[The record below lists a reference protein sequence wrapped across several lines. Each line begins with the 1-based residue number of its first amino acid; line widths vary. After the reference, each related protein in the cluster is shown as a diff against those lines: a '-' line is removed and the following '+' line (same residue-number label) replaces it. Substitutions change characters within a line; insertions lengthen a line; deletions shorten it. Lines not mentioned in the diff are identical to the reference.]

1 MLENIEHLEAPVLQR
16 LLRRTVLMTLVTGGI
31 AIVISLLVA
40 PPFAAVGIALGLGV
54 AILNL
59 RFLDAGVAKVEGT
72 GEGSGKV
79 IKRMLRTKTAT
90 RLAVITVIA
99 IGLLLIDA
107 PLGVGMIVGLV
118 AITPSA
124 GWMNGWGAM
133 LVGLIASSV
142 VWFAWN
148 YLPKIRPFSKVDDAL
163 GVVYTHGIAGLLGGL
178 MVGLFADPGMTEY
191 GKGSDFSGGG
201 SFSVGGYFYTGSMH
215 QLWEQ
220 FLAAVWIIVYTGIMS
235 TILFMVTK
243 FICRGLRES
252 DEVLEVG
259 DLAIHDEEAFPVETF
274 AERVTS
280 LGR

>member
-1 MLENIEHLEAPVLQR
+1 VTGFVGAAIVGPRLKRDRGHAVPSNLMMVAVGAGILWMGWNGFNGGDPFYAGADAAAAVLNTNVATAVA
-16 LLRRTVLMTLVTGGI
+16 LMTWVLMDMFLSKQKKPTFLG
-31 AIVISLLVA
+31 AI
-40 PPFAAVGIALGLGV
+40 
-54 AILNL
+54 N
-59 RFLDAGVAKVEGT
+59 
-72 GEGSGKV
+72 
-79 IKRMLRTKTAT
+79 
-90 RLAVITVIA
+90 
-99 IGLLLIDA
+99 
-107 PLGVGMIVGLV
+107 GMIVGLV

-235 TILFMVTK
+235 AILFMVTK

>member
-16 LLRRTVLMTLVTGGI
+16 LLRRTVLMTLITGGI
-31 AIVISLLVA
+31 AIVISLLIA

-118 AITPSA
+118 IFQVLFVANVA
-124 GWMNGWGAM
+124 R
-133 LVGLIASSV
+133 V
-142 VWFAWN
+142 VFAQ
-148 YLPKIRPFSKVDDAL
+148 
-163 GVVYTHGIAGLLGGL
+163 GGIA
-178 MVGLFADPGMTEY
+178 
-191 GKGSDFSGGG
+191 
-201 SFSVGGYFYTGSMH
+201 
-215 QLWEQ
+215 
-220 FLAAVWIIVYTGIMS
+220 
-235 TILFMVTK
+235 
-243 FICRGLRES
+243 
-252 DEVLEVG
+252 
-259 DLAIHDEEAFPVETF
+259 
-274 AERVTS
+274 
-280 LGR
+280 

>member
-1 MLENIEHLEAPVLQR
+1 
-16 LLRRTVLMTLVTGGI
+16 
-31 AIVISLLVA
+31 
-40 PPFAAVGIALGLGV
+40 
-54 AILNL
+54 
-59 RFLDAGVAKVEGT
+59 
-72 GEGSGKV
+72 
-79 IKRMLRTKTAT
+79 
-90 RLAVITVIA
+90 
-99 IGLLLIDA
+99 
-107 PLGVGMIVGLV
+107 
-118 AITPSA
+118 
-124 GWMNGWGAM
+124 
-133 LVGLIASSV
+133 
-142 VWFAWN
+142 
-148 YLPKIRPFSKVDDAL
+148 
-163 GVVYTHGIAGLLGGL
+163 

-235 TILFMVTK
+235 AILFMVTK
-243 FICRGLRES
+243 FICRGMREY

>member
-99 IGLLLIDA
+99 IGVFCRL
-107 PLGVGMIVGLV
+107 
-118 AITPSA
+118 PSRRSA
-124 GWMNGWGAM
+124 
-133 LVGLIASSV
+133 VTTTSESSV
-142 VWFAWN
+142 V
-148 YLPKIRPFSKVDDAL
+148 DA
-163 GVVYTHGIAGLLGGL
+163 VAAAAASAAAAAAAGLVIA
-178 MVGLFADPGMTEY
+178 MARQP
-191 GKGSDFSGGG
+191 
-201 SFSVGGYFYTGSMH
+201 
-215 QLWEQ
+215 Q
-220 FLAAVWIIVYTGIMS
+220 AAVESRNFIHITPLLAGCGFKGIV
-235 TILFMVTK
+235 
-243 FICRGLRES
+243 
-252 DEVLEVG
+252 VG
-259 DLAIHDEEAFPVETF
+259 RT
-274 AERVTS
+274 RRYR
-280 LGR
+280 LGAANMAAVPPHS

>member
-118 AITPSA
+118 IFQVLFVANVA
-124 GWMNGWGAM
+124 R
-133 LVGLIASSV
+133 V
-142 VWFAWN
+142 VFAQ
-148 YLPKIRPFSKVDDAL
+148 
-163 GVVYTHGIAGLLGGL
+163 GGIA
-178 MVGLFADPGMTEY
+178 
-191 GKGSDFSGGG
+191 
-201 SFSVGGYFYTGSMH
+201 
-215 QLWEQ
+215 
-220 FLAAVWIIVYTGIMS
+220 
-235 TILFMVTK
+235 
-243 FICRGLRES
+243 
-252 DEVLEVG
+252 
-259 DLAIHDEEAFPVETF
+259 
-274 AERVTS
+274 
-280 LGR
+280 

>member
-16 LLRRTVLMTLVTGGI
+16 LLRRTVLRTLVTGGI

-118 AITPSA
+118 IFQVLFVANVA
-124 GWMNGWGAM
+124 R
-133 LVGLIASSV
+133 V
-142 VWFAWN
+142 VFAQ
-148 YLPKIRPFSKVDDAL
+148 
-163 GVVYTHGIAGLLGGL
+163 GGIA
-178 MVGLFADPGMTEY
+178 
-191 GKGSDFSGGG
+191 
-201 SFSVGGYFYTGSMH
+201 
-215 QLWEQ
+215 
-220 FLAAVWIIVYTGIMS
+220 
-235 TILFMVTK
+235 
-243 FICRGLRES
+243 
-252 DEVLEVG
+252 
-259 DLAIHDEEAFPVETF
+259 
-274 AERVTS
+274 
-280 LGR
+280 

>member
-79 IKRMLRTKTAT
+79 IKRRLRTKTAT

-118 AITPSA
+118 IFQVLFVANVA
-124 GWMNGWGAM
+124 R
-133 LVGLIASSV
+133 V
-142 VWFAWN
+142 VFAQ
-148 YLPKIRPFSKVDDAL
+148 
-163 GVVYTHGIAGLLGGL
+163 GGIA
-178 MVGLFADPGMTEY
+178 
-191 GKGSDFSGGG
+191 
-201 SFSVGGYFYTGSMH
+201 
-215 QLWEQ
+215 
-220 FLAAVWIIVYTGIMS
+220 
-235 TILFMVTK
+235 
-243 FICRGLRES
+243 
-252 DEVLEVG
+252 
-259 DLAIHDEEAFPVETF
+259 
-274 AERVTS
+274 
-280 LGR
+280 

>member
-54 AILNL
+54 AILIL

-118 AITPSA
+118 IFQVLFVANVA
-124 GWMNGWGAM
+124 R
-133 LVGLIASSV
+133 V
-142 VWFAWN
+142 VFAQ
-148 YLPKIRPFSKVDDAL
+148 
-163 GVVYTHGIAGLLGGL
+163 GGIA
-178 MVGLFADPGMTEY
+178 
-191 GKGSDFSGGG
+191 
-201 SFSVGGYFYTGSMH
+201 
-215 QLWEQ
+215 
-220 FLAAVWIIVYTGIMS
+220 
-235 TILFMVTK
+235 
-243 FICRGLRES
+243 
-252 DEVLEVG
+252 
-259 DLAIHDEEAFPVETF
+259 
-274 AERVTS
+274 
-280 LGR
+280 

>member
-40 PPFAAVGIALGLGV
+40 PPL

-118 AITPSA
+118 IFQVLFVANVA
-124 GWMNGWGAM
+124 R
-133 LVGLIASSV
+133 V
-142 VWFAWN
+142 VFAQ
-148 YLPKIRPFSKVDDAL
+148 
-163 GVVYTHGIAGLLGGL
+163 GGIA
-178 MVGLFADPGMTEY
+178 
-191 GKGSDFSGGG
+191 
-201 SFSVGGYFYTGSMH
+201 
-215 QLWEQ
+215 
-220 FLAAVWIIVYTGIMS
+220 
-235 TILFMVTK
+235 
-243 FICRGLRES
+243 
-252 DEVLEVG
+252 
-259 DLAIHDEEAFPVETF
+259 
-274 AERVTS
+274 
-280 LGR
+280 

>member
-90 RLAVITVIA
+90 RLAAITVIA

-118 AITPSA
+118 IFQVLFVANVA
-124 GWMNGWGAM
+124 R
-133 LVGLIASSV
+133 V
-142 VWFAWN
+142 VFAQ
-148 YLPKIRPFSKVDDAL
+148 
-163 GVVYTHGIAGLLGGL
+163 GGIA
-178 MVGLFADPGMTEY
+178 
-191 GKGSDFSGGG
+191 
-201 SFSVGGYFYTGSMH
+201 
-215 QLWEQ
+215 
-220 FLAAVWIIVYTGIMS
+220 
-235 TILFMVTK
+235 
-243 FICRGLRES
+243 
-252 DEVLEVG
+252 
-259 DLAIHDEEAFPVETF
+259 
-274 AERVTS
+274 
-280 LGR
+280 

>member
-72 GEGSGKV
+72 GEGSVKV

-118 AITPSA
+118 IFQVLFVANVA
-124 GWMNGWGAM
+124 R
-133 LVGLIASSV
+133 V
-142 VWFAWN
+142 VFAQ
-148 YLPKIRPFSKVDDAL
+148 
-163 GVVYTHGIAGLLGGL
+163 GGIA
-178 MVGLFADPGMTEY
+178 
-191 GKGSDFSGGG
+191 
-201 SFSVGGYFYTGSMH
+201 
-215 QLWEQ
+215 
-220 FLAAVWIIVYTGIMS
+220 
-235 TILFMVTK
+235 
-243 FICRGLRES
+243 
-252 DEVLEVG
+252 
-259 DLAIHDEEAFPVETF
+259 
-274 AERVTS
+274 
-280 LGR
+280 

>member
-1 MLENIEHLEAPVLQR
+1 
-16 LLRRTVLMTLVTGGI
+16 MTLVTGGI

-118 AITPSA
+118 IFQVLFVANVA
-124 GWMNGWGAM
+124 R
-133 LVGLIASSV
+133 V
-142 VWFAWN
+142 VFAQ
-148 YLPKIRPFSKVDDAL
+148 
-163 GVVYTHGIAGLLGGL
+163 GGIA
-178 MVGLFADPGMTEY
+178 
-191 GKGSDFSGGG
+191 
-201 SFSVGGYFYTGSMH
+201 
-215 QLWEQ
+215 
-220 FLAAVWIIVYTGIMS
+220 
-235 TILFMVTK
+235 
-243 FICRGLRES
+243 
-252 DEVLEVG
+252 
-259 DLAIHDEEAFPVETF
+259 
-274 AERVTS
+274 
-280 LGR
+280 

>member
-40 PPFAAVGIALGLGV
+40 PPVAAVGIALGLGV

-118 AITPSA
+118 IFQVLFVANVA
-124 GWMNGWGAM
+124 R
-133 LVGLIASSV
+133 V
-142 VWFAWN
+142 VFAQ
-148 YLPKIRPFSKVDDAL
+148 
-163 GVVYTHGIAGLLGGL
+163 GGIA
-178 MVGLFADPGMTEY
+178 
-191 GKGSDFSGGG
+191 
-201 SFSVGGYFYTGSMH
+201 
-215 QLWEQ
+215 
-220 FLAAVWIIVYTGIMS
+220 
-235 TILFMVTK
+235 
-243 FICRGLRES
+243 
-252 DEVLEVG
+252 
-259 DLAIHDEEAFPVETF
+259 
-274 AERVTS
+274 
-280 LGR
+280 